1 MSKKA
6 ILALLI
12 AVGIPVTSYLIVK
25 YTSEDAVNMPRRY
38 FFDSV
43 TEKTERGQLVKDTL
57 WHKISNFTFTNQLGK
72 TVSADSLKGK
82 ILVVDYFFTRCPNPC
97 PLLTRNMKKMQDA
110 FLKTDSLVHFIS
122 FSVDPARDSVE
133 ALKQYADKYKV
144 RHNNWWFLTGD
155 KKAIYDLAYN
165 EFKSA
170 TIDGGEI
177 DTAFLHTNKFFL
189 LDKDRVIRGWYN
201 GTDTVEMARMA
212 RDIGLLFLEKDKKKK
227 RNLFR
232 K

>member
-212 RDIGLLFLEKDKKKK
+212 RDIGLLFLEKDKRKK

>member
-6 ILALLI
+6 LLALLI

-25 YTSEDAVNMPRRY
+25 YASQDAVNMPRRY

-82 ILVVDYFFTRCPNPC
+82 ILIVDYFFTRCPNPC

-122 FSVDPARDSVE
+122 FTVDPARDSVQL
-133 ALKQYADKYKV
+133 LKQYADKYKV

-155 KKAIYDLAYN
+155 KKTIYDLAYN

-170 TIDGGEI
+170 TIDGGEV

>member
-25 YTSEDAVNMPRRY
+25 YASEDAVNMPRRY
-38 FFDSV
+38 FYDSV

-82 ILVVDYFFTRCPNPC
+82 ILIVDYFFTRCPNPC

-122 FSVDPARDSVE
+122 FTVDPARDSVQL
-133 ALKQYADKYKV
+133 LKQYADKYKV

-155 KKAIYDLAYN
+155 KKTIYDLAYN

-170 TIDGGEI
+170 TIDGGEV